1 MYNSPTLNRFK
12 VSPLMLAMA
21 AATVF
26 LPTLVSAASTVGN
39 ESTQL
44 ETITVQAEEE
54 NPAVTGGAKSYTAKS
69 ASTSTKLNLSLRE
82 TPQSVK
88 VLTREYLDDANINSF
103 QDMLNS
109 VTGVTT
115 NRWDERQYPTARGFD
130 VDYYLFDSVPSTVGM
145 DASDPDLTMYD
156 RVELVKGANGLMT
169 GAGNPA
175 IAINMIRKHADSK
188 ELTGRLSTSFG
199 SWDNYSS
206 TVDIS
211 APLTRDGDV
220 RGRLVVKHET
230 KDSFMDGYEKENNVL
245 YGVIDA
251 DLTDSTYVSVGASYQ
266 NLERD
271 GVRWGGLPAF
281 YSDGTRTNFDRS
293 KIISS
298 DWTYWDTDTI
308 SAFATMKQ
316 KLFKDVNLNIN
327 YSYRELKQETALLYF
342 GPSYANGGTVPN
354 TGTVDKATNQGVG
367 SLSTWSDRTKTTEN
381 NIDTF
386 ISAPFTLGGL
396 QQEVV
401 AGFMYNQSKNDT
413 WYSGSPTLSGAT
425 IDFDDINMPLA
436 GDISNTNL
444 YQVPNKT
451 TQTGAYLAGKFIL
464 LEPLKLIT
472 GVRVSNWKYESED
485 GVNNRKF
492 NNEVTPYAGLVFD
505 FLDDYSWYASY
516 TEIFKP
522 EDKRNVN
529 GEYLDP
535 RNGNSLETGLKGEF
549 LDGQLNASLAV
560 FKTQQD
566 NVAEAID
573 NVFIP
578 DANGDPTKEQA
589 YRSVDGV
596 ESKGIEFELDG
607 KITNNWDMSFGV
619 AHFNV
624 EDANGKKVQTT
635 AARTSANLFTKYTLD
650 KWSLGGGLNYKS
662 EAYKD
667 EAARRITQDAYVL
680 ANLMAAYQVDQN
692 IKLQLNVNNLFDE
705 KYYEGLG
712 KNSMVY
718 GAPRNAT
725 LTFRYQF

>member
-26 LPTLVSAASTVGN
+26 LPTLVSAAAIDN

-54 NPAVTGGAKSYTAKS
+54 NPAVTEGTKSYTAKS

-130 VDYYLFDSVPSTVGM
+130 VDYYLFDGVPSSSEL
-145 DASDPDLTMYD
+145 DIASDPDLSMYD

-175 IAINMIRKHADSK
+175 IAINMIRKHANAK
-188 ELTGRLSTSFG
+188 ELTGTLSSSYG
-199 SWDNYSS
+199 SWNAWNSMA
-206 TVDIS
+206 DIS
-211 APLTRDGDV
+211 APLNADGTV
-220 RGRLVVKHET
+220 RGRVVVKHEST
-230 KDSFMDGYEKENNVL
+230 DSFADLYEKENNL
-245 YGVIDA
+245 FYGVLDA
-251 DLTDSTYVSVGASYQ
+251 DLTDSTYLSVGASYQ
-266 NLERD
+266 ELDRS
-271 GVRWGGLPAF
+271 GIKWGGLPAF
-281 YSDGTRTNFDRS
+281 YNDGSLTDFDRDLTVT
-293 KIISS
+293 S
-298 DWTYWDTDTI
+298 DWTYWNTNTTT
-308 SAFATMKQ
+308 AFAQFKQ
-316 KLFKDVNLNIN
+316 KLFNDITLNVN
-327 YSYRELKQETALLYF
+327 YDYREIDAETALLYLW
-342 GPSYANGGTVPN
+342 SES
-354 TGTVDKATNQGVG
+354 VDKTTNSSGG
-367 SLSTWSDRTKTTEN
+367 LYPYTDTSKTTQN
-381 NIDTF
+381 NADVY

-401 AGFMYNQSKNDT
+401 AGFMYNQSELTDR
-413 WYSGSPTLSGAT
+413 YYGSPTLDNGT
-425 IDFDDINMPLA
+425 IDFNNFTPSKIIGSINNNVANP
-436 GDISNTNL
+436 S
-444 YQVPNKT
+444 NKT
-451 TQTGAYLAGKFIL
+451 TQTGVYLAGKFTL
-464 LEPLKLIT
+464 LEPLKLVT
-472 GVRVSNWKYESED
+472 GVRVSNWEYESED
-485 GVNNRKF
+485 GNGNRKY
-492 NNEVTPYAGLVFD
+492 NNKVTPYAGLIYD
-505 FLDDYSWYASY
+505 FLEDYSWYASY

-522 EDKRNVN
+522 ENKQDANQQ
-529 GEYLDP
+529 YLDP
-535 RNGNSLETGLKGEF
+535 REGKSYETGLKGEF
-549 LDGQLNASLAV
+549 FDKQLNASMSV
-560 FKTQQD
+560 FLTQQD
-566 NVAEAID
+566 NVAEKIGS
-573 NVFIP
+573 IKI
-578 DANGDPTKEQA
+578 GDEFKDVYSSTD
-589 YRSVDGV
+589 SV
-596 ESKGIEFELDG
+596 ESKGFEIELDG

>member
-26 LPTLVSAASTVGN
+26 LPTFVSAASTVGN

-44 ETITVQAEEE
+44 ETITVQAEKE
-54 NPAVTGGAKSYTAKS
+54 NPAVTEGTKSYTAKS

-130 VDYYLFDSVPSTVGM
+130 VDYYLFDGVPSSSEL
-145 DASDPDLTMYD
+145 DIASDPDLSMYD

-175 IAINMIRKHADSK
+175 IAINMIRKHANAK
-188 ELTGRLSTSFG
+188 ELTGTLSSSYG
-199 SWDNYSS
+199 SWNAWNSMA
-206 TVDIS
+206 DIS
-211 APLTRDGDV
+211 APLNADGTV
-220 RGRLVVKHET
+220 RGRVVVKHEST
-230 KDSFMDGYEKENNVL
+230 DSFADLYEKENNL
-245 YGVIDA
+245 FYGVLDA
-251 DLTDSTYVSVGASYQ
+251 DLTDSTYLSVGASYQ
-266 NLERD
+266 ELDRS
-271 GVRWGGLPAF
+271 GIKWGGLPAF
-281 YSDGTRTNFDRS
+281 YNDGSLTDFDRDLTVT
-293 KIISS
+293 S
-298 DWTYWDTDTI
+298 DWTYWNTNTTT
-308 SAFATMKQ
+308 AFAQFKQ
-316 KLFKDVNLNIN
+316 KLFNDITLNVN
-327 YSYRELKQETALLYF
+327 YDYREIDAETALLYLW
-342 GPSYANGGTVPN
+342 SES
-354 TGTVDKATNQGVG
+354 VDKTTNSSGG
-367 SLSTWSDRTKTTEN
+367 LYPYTDTSKTMQN
-381 NIDTF
+381 NADVY

-401 AGFMYNQSKNDT
+401 AGFMYNQSELTDR
-413 WYSGSPTLSGAT
+413 YYGSPTLDNGT
-425 IDFDDINMPLA
+425 IDFNNFTPSKIIGSINNNVENP
-436 GDISNTNL
+436 S
-444 YQVPNKT
+444 NKT
-451 TQTGAYLAGKFIL
+451 TQTGAYLAGKFTL
-464 LEPLKLIT
+464 VEPLKLVT
-472 GVRVSNWKYESED
+472 GVRVSNWEYESED
-485 GVNNRKF
+485 GNGNRKY
-492 NNEVTPYAGLVFD
+492 NNKVTPYAGLIYD
-505 FLDDYSWYASY
+505 FLEDYSWYASY

-522 EDKRNVN
+522 ENKQDANQQ
-529 GEYLDP
+529 YLDP
-535 RNGNSLETGLKGEF
+535 REGKSYETGLKGEF
-549 LDGQLNASLAV
+549 FDKQLNASMSV
-560 FKTQQD
+560 FLTQQD
-566 NVAEAID
+566 NVAEKIGS
-573 NVFIP
+573 IKI
-578 DANGDPTKEQA
+578 GDEFKDVYSSTD
-589 YRSVDGV
+589 SV
-596 ESKGIEFELDG
+596 ESKGFEIELDG

-667 EAARRITQDAYVL
+667 ETAGRITQDAYVL

>member
-54 NPAVTGGAKSYTAKS
+54 NPAVTEGTKSYTAKS

-130 VDYYLFDSVPSTVGM
+130 VDYYLFDGVPSSSEL
-145 DASDPDLTMYD
+145 DIASDPDLSMYD

-175 IAINMIRKHADSK
+175 IAINMIRKHANAK
-188 ELTGRLSTSFG
+188 ELTGTLSSSYG
-199 SWDNYSS
+199 SWNAWNSMA
-206 TVDIS
+206 DIS
-211 APLTRDGDV
+211 APLNADGTV
-220 RGRLVVKHET
+220 RGRVVVKHEST
-230 KDSFMDGYEKENNVL
+230 DSFADLYEKENNL
-245 YGVIDA
+245 FYGVLDA
-251 DLTDSTYVSVGASYQ
+251 DLTDSTYLSVGASYQ
-266 NLERD
+266 ELDRS
-271 GVRWGGLPAF
+271 GIKWGGLPAF
-281 YSDGTRTNFDRS
+281 YNDGSLTDFDRDLTVT
-293 KIISS
+293 S
-298 DWTYWDTDTI
+298 DWTYWNTNTTT
-308 SAFATMKQ
+308 AFAQFKQ
-316 KLFKDVNLNIN
+316 KLFNDITLNVN
-327 YSYRELKQETALLYF
+327 YDYREIDAETALLYLW
-342 GPSYANGGTVPN
+342 SES
-354 TGTVDKATNQGVG
+354 VDKTTNSSGG
-367 SLSTWSDRTKTTEN
+367 LYPYTDTSKTTQN
-381 NIDTF
+381 NADVY

-401 AGFMYNQSKNDT
+401 AGFMYNQSELTDR
-413 WYSGSPTLSGAT
+413 YYGSPTLDNGT
-425 IDFDDINMPLA
+425 IDFNNFTPSKIIGSINNNVANP
-436 GDISNTNL
+436 S
-444 YQVPNKT
+444 NKT
-451 TQTGAYLAGKFIL
+451 TQTGAYLAGKFTL
-464 LEPLKLIT
+464 LEPLKLVT
-472 GVRVSNWKYESED
+472 GVRVSNWEYESED
-485 GVNNRKF
+485 GNGNRKY
-492 NNEVTPYAGLVFD
+492 NNKVTPYAGLIYD
-505 FLDDYSWYASY
+505 FLEDYSWYASY

-522 EDKRNVN
+522 ENKQDANQQ
-529 GEYLDP
+529 YLDP
-535 RNGNSLETGLKGEF
+535 REGKSYETGLKGEF
-549 LDGQLNASLAV
+549 FDKQLNASMSV
-560 FKTQQD
+560 FLTQQD
-566 NVAEAID
+566 NVAEKIGS
-573 NVFIP
+573 IKI
-578 DANGDPTKEQA
+578 GDEFKDVYSSTD
-589 YRSVDGV
+589 SV
-596 ESKGIEFELDG
+596 ESKGFEIELDG

-619 AHFNV
+619 AHFNA

-667 EAARRITQDAYVL
+667 EAAGRITQDAYVL

>member
-21 AATVF
+21 AVTVF
-26 LPTLVSAASTVGN
+26 LPTLASAAAIDN

-130 VDYYLFDSVPSTVGM
+130 VDYYLFDGVPSSSEL
-145 DASDPDLTMYD
+145 DIASDPDLSMYD

-175 IAINMIRKHADSK
+175 IAINMIRKHANAK
-188 ELTGRLSTSFG
+188 ELTGTLSSSYG
-199 SWDNYSS
+199 SWNAWNSMA
-206 TVDIS
+206 DIS
-211 APLTRDGDV
+211 APLNADGTV
-220 RGRLVVKHET
+220 RGRVVVKHEST
-230 KDSFMDGYEKENNVL
+230 DSFADLYEKENNL
-245 YGVIDA
+245 FYGVLDA
-251 DLTDSTYVSVGASYQ
+251 DLTDSTYLSVGASYQ
-266 NLERD
+266 ELDRS
-271 GVRWGGLPAF
+271 GIKWGGLPAF
-281 YSDGTRTNFDRS
+281 YNDGSLTDFDRDLTVT
-293 KIISS
+293 S
-298 DWTYWDTDTI
+298 DWTYWNTNTTTV
-308 SAFATMKQ
+308 FAQFKQ
-316 KLFKDVNLNIN
+316 KLFNDITLNVN
-327 YSYRELKQETALLYF
+327 YDYREIDAETALLYLW
-342 GPSYANGGTVPN
+342 SES
-354 TGTVDKATNQGVG
+354 VDKTTNSSGG
-367 SLSTWSDRTKTTEN
+367 LYPYTDTSKTTQN
-381 NIDTF
+381 NADVY

-401 AGFMYNQSKNDT
+401 AGFMYNQSELTDR
-413 WYSGSPTLSGAT
+413 YYGSPTLDNGT
-425 IDFDDINMPLA
+425 IDFNNFTPSKIIGSINNNVANP
-436 GDISNTNL
+436 S
-444 YQVPNKT
+444 NKT
-451 TQTGAYLAGKFIL
+451 TQTGVYLAGKFTL
-464 LEPLKLIT
+464 LEPLKLVT
-472 GVRVSNWKYESED
+472 GVRVSNWEYESED
-485 GVNNRKF
+485 GNGNRKY
-492 NNEVTPYAGLVFD
+492 NNKVTPYAGLIYD
-505 FLDDYSWYASY
+505 FLEDYSWYASY

-522 EDKRNVN
+522 ENKQDANQQ
-529 GEYLDP
+529 YLDP
-535 RNGNSLETGLKGEF
+535 REGKSYETGLKGEF
-549 LDGQLNASLAV
+549 FDKQLNASMSV
-560 FKTQQD
+560 FLTQQD
-566 NVAEAID
+566 NVAEKIGS
-573 NVFIP
+573 IKI
-578 DANGDPTKEQA
+578 GDEFKDVYSSTD
-589 YRSVDGV
+589 SV
-596 ESKGIEFELDG
+596 ESKGFEIELDG

>member
-26 LPTLVSAASTVGN
+26 LPTLVSAAAIDN

-54 NPAVTGGAKSYTAKS
+54 NPAVTEGTKSYTAKS

-130 VDYYLFDSVPSTVGM
+130 VDYYLFDGVPSSSEL
-145 DASDPDLTMYD
+145 DIASDPDLSMYD

-169 GAGNPA
+169 GAGNPS
-175 IAINMIRKHADSK
+175 IAINMVRKHANSK
-188 ELTGRLSTSFG
+188 ELTGTLSSSYG
-199 SWDNYSS
+199 SWNAWNSMA
-206 TVDIS
+206 DIS
-211 APLTRDGDV
+211 APLNADGTV
-220 RGRLVVKHET
+220 RGRVVVKHEST
-230 KDSFMDGYEKENNVL
+230 DSFADLYEKENNL
-245 YGVIDA
+245 FYGVLDA
-251 DLTDSTYVSVGASYQ
+251 DLTDSTYLSVGASYQ
-266 NLERD
+266 ELDRS
-271 GVRWGGLPAF
+271 GIKWGGLPAF
-281 YSDGTRTNFDRS
+281 YNDGSLTDFDRDLTVT
-293 KIISS
+293 S
-298 DWTYWDTDTI
+298 DWTYWNTNTTT
-308 SAFATMKQ
+308 AFAQFKQ
-316 KLFKDVNLNIN
+316 KLFNDITLNVN
-327 YSYRELKQETALLYF
+327 YDYREIDAETALLYLW
-342 GPSYANGGTVPN
+342 SES
-354 TGTVDKATNQGVG
+354 VDKATNSSAGLYPYTDT
-367 SLSTWSDRTKTTEN
+367 SKTTQN
-381 NIDTF
+381 NADVYF
-386 ISAPFTLGGL
+386 SAPFTLGGL

-401 AGFMYNQSKNDT
+401 AGFMYNQSELTDR
-413 WYSGSPTLSGAT
+413 YYGSPTLDNET
-425 IDFDDINMPLA
+425 IDFNNFTPSKIIGSINNNVANP
-436 GDISNTNL
+436 S
-444 YQVPNKT
+444 NKT
-451 TQTGAYLAGKFIL
+451 TQTGAYLAGKFTL
-464 LEPLKLIT
+464 LEPLKLVT
-472 GVRVSNWKYESED
+472 GVRVSNWEYESED
-485 GVNNRKF
+485 GNGNRKY
-492 NNEVTPYAGLVFD
+492 NNKVTPYAGLIYD
-505 FLDDYSWYASY
+505 FLEDYSWYASY

-522 EDKRNVN
+522 ENKQDANQQ
-529 GEYLDP
+529 YLDP
-535 RNGNSLETGLKGEF
+535 REGKSYEMGLKGEF
-549 LDGQLNASLAV
+549 FDKQLNASMSV
-560 FKTQQD
+560 FLTQQD
-566 NVAEAID
+566 NVAEKIGS
-573 NVFIP
+573 IKI
-578 DANGDPTKEQA
+578 GDEFKDVYSSTD
-589 YRSVDGV
+589 SV
-596 ESKGIEFELDG
+596 ESKGFEIELDG

-619 AHFNV
+619 AHFNA

-635 AARTSANLFTKYTLD
+635 AARTSANLFTKYTLE

-667 EAARRITQDAYVL
+667 EAAGRITQDAYVL

>member
-26 LPTLVSAASTVGN
+26 LPTLVSAAAIDN

-44 ETITVQAEEE
+44 ETITVQAEDE
-54 NPAVTGGAKSYTAKS
+54 NPAVTEGTKSYTAKS

-130 VDYYLFDSVPSTVGM
+130 VDYYLFDGVPSSSEL
-145 DASDPDLTMYD
+145 DIASDPDLSMYD

-175 IAINMIRKHADSK
+175 IAINMIRKHANAK
-188 ELTGRLSTSFG
+188 ELTGTLSSSYG
-199 SWDNYSS
+199 SWNAWNSMA
-206 TVDIS
+206 DIS
-211 APLTRDGDV
+211 APLNADGTV
-220 RGRLVVKHET
+220 RGRVVVKHEST
-230 KDSFMDGYEKENNVL
+230 DSFADLYEKENNL
-245 YGVIDA
+245 FYGVLDA
-251 DLTDSTYVSVGASYQ
+251 DLTDSTYLSVGASFQ
-266 NLERD
+266 ELDRS
-271 GVRWGGLPAF
+271 GIKWGGLPAF
-281 YSDGTRTNFDRS
+281 YNDGSLTDFDRDLTVT
-293 KIISS
+293 S
-298 DWTYWDTDTI
+298 DWTYWNTNTTT
-308 SAFATMKQ
+308 AFAQFKQ
-316 KLFKDVNLNIN
+316 KLFNDITLNVN
-327 YSYRELKQETALLYF
+327 YDYREIDAETALLYLW
-342 GPSYANGGTVPN
+342 SES
-354 TGTVDKATNQGVG
+354 VDKTTNSSGG
-367 SLSTWSDRTKTTEN
+367 LYPYTDTSKTTQN
-381 NIDTF
+381 NADVYF
-386 ISAPFTLGGL
+386 SAPFTLGGL

-401 AGFMYNQSKNDT
+401 AGFMYNQSELTDR
-413 WYSGSPTLSGAT
+413 YYGSPTLDNGT
-425 IDFDDINMPLA
+425 IDFNNFTPSKIIGSINNNVANP
-436 GDISNTNL
+436 S
-444 YQVPNKT
+444 NKT
-451 TQTGAYLAGKFIL
+451 TQTGAYLAGKFTL
-464 LEPLKLIT
+464 LEPLKLVT
-472 GVRVSNWKYESED
+472 GVRVSNWEYESED
-485 GVNNRKF
+485 GNGNRKY
-492 NNEVTPYAGLVFD
+492 NNKVTPYAGLIYD
-505 FLDDYSWYASY
+505 FLEDYSWYASY

-522 EDKRNVN
+522 ENKQDANQQ
-529 GEYLDP
+529 YLDP
-535 RNGNSLETGLKGEF
+535 REGKSYETGLKGEF
-549 LDGQLNASLAV
+549 FDKQLNASMSV
-560 FKTQQD
+560 FLTQQD
-566 NVAEAID
+566 NVAEKIGS
-573 NVFIP
+573 IKI
-578 DANGDPTKEQA
+578 GDEFKDVYSSTD
-589 YRSVDGV
+589 SV
-596 ESKGIEFELDG
+596 ESKGFEIELDG

-619 AHFNV
+619 AHFNA

-635 AARTSANLFTKYTLD
+635 AARTSANLFTKYTLY

-667 EAARRITQDAYVL
+667 EAAGRITQDAYVL

>member
-54 NPAVTGGAKSYTAKS
+54 NPAVTEGTKSYTAKS

-130 VDYYLFDSVPSTVGM
+130 VDYYLFDGVPSSSEL
-145 DASDPDLTMYD
+145 DIASDPDLSMYD

-175 IAINMIRKHADSK
+175 IAINMIRKHANAK
-188 ELTGRLSTSFG
+188 ELTGTLSSSYG
-199 SWDNYSS
+199 SWNAWNSMA
-206 TVDIS
+206 DIS
-211 APLTRDGDV
+211 APLNADGTV
-220 RGRLVVKHET
+220 RGRVVVKHEST
-230 KDSFMDGYEKENNVL
+230 DSFADLYEKENNL
-245 YGVIDA
+245 FYGVLDA
-251 DLTDSTYVSVGASYQ
+251 DLTDSTYLSVGASYQ
-266 NLERD
+266 ELDRS
-271 GVRWGGLPAF
+271 GIKWGGLPAF
-281 YSDGTRTNFDRS
+281 YNDGSLTDFDRDLTVT
-293 KIISS
+293 S
-298 DWTYWDTDTI
+298 DWTYWNTNTTT
-308 SAFATMKQ
+308 AFAQFKQ
-316 KLFKDVNLNIN
+316 KLFNDITLNVN
-327 YSYRELKQETALLYF
+327 YDYREIDAETALLYLW
-342 GPSYANGGTVPN
+342 SES
-354 TGTVDKATNQGVG
+354 VDKTTNSSGG
-367 SLSTWSDRTKTTEN
+367 LYPYTDTSKTTQN
-381 NIDTF
+381 NADVY

-401 AGFMYNQSKNDT
+401 AGFMYNQSELTDR
-413 WYSGSPTLSGAT
+413 YYGSPTLDNGT
-425 IDFDDINMPLA
+425 IDFNNFTPSKIIGSINNNVANP
-436 GDISNTNL
+436 S
-444 YQVPNKT
+444 NKT
-451 TQTGAYLAGKFIL
+451 TQTGVYLAGKFTL
-464 LEPLKLIT
+464 LEPLKLVT
-472 GVRVSNWKYESED
+472 GVRVSNWEYESED
-485 GVNNRKF
+485 GNGNRKY
-492 NNEVTPYAGLVFD
+492 NNKVTPYAGLIYD
-505 FLDDYSWYASY
+505 FLEDYSWYASY

-522 EDKRNVN
+522 ENKQDANQQ
-529 GEYLDP
+529 YLDP
-535 RNGNSLETGLKGEF
+535 REGKSYETGLKGEF
-549 LDGQLNASLAV
+549 FDKQLNASMSV
-560 FKTQQD
+560 FLTQQD
-566 NVAEAID
+566 NVAEKIGS
-573 NVFIP
+573 IKI
-578 DANGDPTKEQA
+578 GDEFKDVYSSTD
-589 YRSVDGV
+589 SV
-596 ESKGIEFELDG
+596 ESKGFEIELDG

>member
-44 ETITVQAEEE
+44 ETITVQAEKE
-54 NPAVTGGAKSYTAKS
+54 NPAVTEGTKSYTAKS

-175 IAINMIRKHADSK
+175 IAINMIRKHANAK
-188 ELTGRLSTSFG
+188 ELTGTLSSSYG
-199 SWDNYSS
+199 SWNAWNSMA
-206 TVDIS
+206 DIS
-211 APLTRDGDV
+211 APLNADGTV
-220 RGRLVVKHET
+220 RGRVVVKHEST
-230 KDSFMDGYEKENNVL
+230 DSFADLYEKENNL
-245 YGVIDA
+245 FYGVLDA
-251 DLTDSTYVSVGASYQ
+251 DLTDSTYLSVGASYQ
-266 NLERD
+266 ELDRS
-271 GVRWGGLPAF
+271 GIKWGGLPAF
-281 YSDGTRTNFDRS
+281 YNDGSLTDFDRDLTVT
-293 KIISS
+293 S
-298 DWTYWDTDTI
+298 DWTYWNTNTTT
-308 SAFATMKQ
+308 AFAQFKQ
-316 KLFKDVNLNIN
+316 KLFNDITLNVN
-327 YSYRELKQETALLYF
+327 YDYREIDAETALLYLW
-342 GPSYANGGTVPN
+342 SES
-354 TGTVDKATNQGVG
+354 VDKTTNSSGG
-367 SLSTWSDRTKTTEN
+367 LYPYTDTSKTTQN
-381 NIDTF
+381 NADVY

-396 QQEVV
+396 QQEVI
-401 AGFMYNQSKNDT
+401 AGFMYNQSELTDR
-413 WYSGSPTLSGAT
+413 YYGSPTLDNGT
-425 IDFDDINMPLA
+425 IDFNNFTPSKIIGSINNNVANP
-436 GDISNTNL
+436 S
-444 YQVPNKT
+444 NKT
-451 TQTGAYLAGKFIL
+451 TQTGVYLAGKFTL
-464 LEPLKLIT
+464 LEPLKLVT
-472 GVRVSNWKYESED
+472 GVRVSNWEYESED
-485 GVNNRKF
+485 GNGNRKY
-492 NNEVTPYAGLVFD
+492 NNKVTPYAGLIYD
-505 FLDDYSWYASY
+505 FLEDYSWYASY

-522 EDKRNVN
+522 ENKQDANQQ
-529 GEYLDP
+529 YLDP
-535 RNGNSLETGLKGEF
+535 REGKSYETGLKGEF
-549 LDGQLNASLAV
+549 FDKQLNASMSV
-560 FKTQQD
+560 FLTQQD
-566 NVAEAID
+566 NVAEKIGS
-573 NVFIP
+573 IKI
-578 DANGDPTKEQA
+578 GDEFKDVYSSTD
-589 YRSVDGV
+589 SV
-596 ESKGIEFELDG
+596 ESKGFEIELDG

>member
-21 AATVF
+21 AVTVF
-26 LPTLVSAASTVGN
+26 LPTLASAAAIDN

-130 VDYYLFDSVPSTVGM
+130 VDYYLFDGVPSSSEL
-145 DASDPDLTMYD
+145 DIASDPDLSMYD

-175 IAINMIRKHADSK
+175 IAINMIRKHANAK
-188 ELTGRLSTSFG
+188 ELTGTLSSSYG
-199 SWDNYSS
+199 SWNAWNSMA
-206 TVDIS
+206 DIS
-211 APLTRDGDV
+211 APLNADGTV
-220 RGRLVVKHET
+220 RGRVVVKHEST
-230 KDSFMDGYEKENNVL
+230 DSFADLYEKENNL
-245 YGVIDA
+245 FYGVLDA
-251 DLTDSTYVSVGASYQ
+251 DLTDSTYLSVGASYQ
-266 NLERD
+266 ELDRS
-271 GVRWGGLPAF
+271 GIKWGGLPAF
-281 YSDGTRTNFDRS
+281 YNDGSLTDFDRDLTVT
-293 KIISS
+293 S
-298 DWTYWDTDTI
+298 DWTYWNTNTTT
-308 SAFATMKQ
+308 AFAQFKQ
-316 KLFKDVNLNIN
+316 KLFNDITLNVN
-327 YSYRELKQETALLYF
+327 YDYREIDAETALLYLW
-342 GPSYANGGTVPN
+342 SES
-354 TGTVDKATNQGVG
+354 VDKTTNSSGG
-367 SLSTWSDRTKTTEN
+367 LYPYTDTSKTTQN
-381 NIDTF
+381 NADVY

-396 QQEVV
+396 QQEVI
-401 AGFMYNQSKNDT
+401 AGFMYNQSELTDR
-413 WYSGSPTLSGAT
+413 YYGSPTLDNGT
-425 IDFDDINMPLA
+425 IDFNNFTPSKIIGSINNNVANP
-436 GDISNTNL
+436 S
-444 YQVPNKT
+444 NKT
-451 TQTGAYLAGKFIL
+451 TQTGVYLAGKFTL
-464 LEPLKLIT
+464 LEPLKLVT
-472 GVRVSNWKYESED
+472 GVRVSNWEYESED
-485 GVNNRKF
+485 GNGNRKY
-492 NNEVTPYAGLVFD
+492 NNKVTPYAGLIYD
-505 FLDDYSWYASY
+505 FLEDYSWYASY

-522 EDKRNVN
+522 ENKQDANQQ
-529 GEYLDP
+529 YLDP
-535 RNGNSLETGLKGEF
+535 REGKSYETGLKGEF
-549 LDGQLNASLAV
+549 FDKQLNASMSV
-560 FKTQQD
+560 FLTQQD
-566 NVAEAID
+566 NVAEKIGS
-573 NVFIP
+573 IKI
-578 DANGDPTKEQA
+578 GDEFKDVYSSTD
-589 YRSVDGV
+589 SV
-596 ESKGIEFELDG
+596 ESKGFEIELDG

-667 EAARRITQDAYVL
+667 EAAGRITQDAYVL

>member
-26 LPTLVSAASTVGN
+26 LPTLASAAAIDN
-39 ESTQL
+39 ESTRL
-44 ETITVQAEEE
+44 ETITVQAEKE
-54 NPAVTGGAKSYTAKS
+54 NPAVTEGTKSYTAKS

-130 VDYYLFDSVPSTVGM
+130 VDYYLFDGVPSSSEL
-145 DASDPDLTMYD
+145 DIASDPDLSMYD

-175 IAINMIRKHADSK
+175 IAINMIRKHANAK
-188 ELTGRLSTSFG
+188 ELTGTLSSSYG
-199 SWDNYSS
+199 SWNAWNSMA
-206 TVDIS
+206 DIS
-211 APLTRDGDV
+211 APLNADGTV
-220 RGRLVVKHET
+220 RGRVVVKHEST
-230 KDSFMDGYEKENNVL
+230 DSFADLYEKENNL
-245 YGVIDA
+245 FYGVLDA
-251 DLTDSTYVSVGASYQ
+251 DLTDSTYLSVGASYQ
-266 NLERD
+266 ELDRS
-271 GVRWGGLPAF
+271 GIKWGGLPAF
-281 YSDGTRTNFDRS
+281 YNDGSLTDFDRDLTVT
-293 KIISS
+293 S
-298 DWTYWDTDTI
+298 DWTYWNTNTTT
-308 SAFATMKQ
+308 AFAQFKQ
-316 KLFKDVNLNIN
+316 KLFNDITLNVN
-327 YSYRELKQETALLYF
+327 YDYREIDAETALLYLW
-342 GPSYANGGTVPN
+342 SES
-354 TGTVDKATNQGVG
+354 VDKTTNSSGG
-367 SLSTWSDRTKTTEN
+367 LYPYTDTSKTTQN
-381 NIDTF
+381 NADVY

-401 AGFMYNQSKNDT
+401 AGFMYNQSELTDR
-413 WYSGSPTLSGAT
+413 YYGSPTLDNGT
-425 IDFDDINMPLA
+425 IDFNNFTPSKIIGSINNNVENP
-436 GDISNTNL
+436 S
-444 YQVPNKT
+444 NKT
-451 TQTGAYLAGKFIL
+451 TQTGAYLAGKFTL
-464 LEPLKLIT
+464 VEPLKLVT
-472 GVRVSNWKYESED
+472 GVRVSNWEYESED
-485 GVNNRKF
+485 GNGNRKY
-492 NNEVTPYAGLVFD
+492 NNKVTPYAGLIYD
-505 FLDDYSWYASY
+505 FLEDYSWYASY

-522 EDKRNVN
+522 ENKQDANQQ
-529 GEYLDP
+529 YLDP
-535 RNGNSLETGLKGEF
+535 REGKSYETGLKGEF
-549 LDGQLNASLAV
+549 FDKQLNASMSV
-560 FKTQQD
+560 FLTQQD
-566 NVAEAID
+566 NVAEKIGS
-573 NVFIP
+573 IKI
-578 DANGDPTKEQA
+578 GDEFKDVYSSTD
-589 YRSVDGV
+589 SV
-596 ESKGIEFELDG
+596 ESKGFEIELDG

-650 KWSLGGGLNYKS
+650 QWSLGGGLNYKS

-667 EAARRITQDAYVL
+667 ETAGRITQDAYVL

>member
-44 ETITVQAEEE
+44 ETITVQAEKE
-54 NPAVTGGAKSYTAKS
+54 NPAVTEGTKSYTAKS

-130 VDYYLFDSVPSTVGM
+130 VDYYLFDGVPSSSEL
-145 DASDPDLTMYD
+145 DIASDPDLSMYD

-175 IAINMIRKHADSK
+175 IAINMIRKHANAK
-188 ELTGRLSTSFG
+188 ELTGTLSSSYG
-199 SWDNYSS
+199 SWNAWNSMA
-206 TVDIS
+206 DIS
-211 APLTRDGDV
+211 APLNADGTV
-220 RGRLVVKHET
+220 RGRVVVKHEST
-230 KDSFMDGYEKENNVL
+230 DSFADLYEKENNL
-245 YGVIDA
+245 FYGVLDA
-251 DLTDSTYVSVGASYQ
+251 DLTDSTYLSVGASYQ
-266 NLERD
+266 ELDRS
-271 GVRWGGLPAF
+271 GIKWGGLPAF
-281 YSDGTRTNFDRS
+281 YNDGSLTDFDRDLTVT
-293 KIISS
+293 S
-298 DWTYWDTDTI
+298 DWTYWNTNTTTV
-308 SAFATMKQ
+308 FAQFKQ
-316 KLFKDVNLNIN
+316 KLFNDITLNVN
-327 YSYRELKQETALLYF
+327 YDYREIDAETALLYLW
-342 GPSYANGGTVPN
+342 SES
-354 TGTVDKATNQGVG
+354 VDKTTNSSGG
-367 SLSTWSDRTKTTEN
+367 LYPYTDTSKTTQN
-381 NIDTF
+381 NADVY

-401 AGFMYNQSKNDT
+401 AGFMYNQSELTDR
-413 WYSGSPTLSGAT
+413 YYGSPTLDNGT
-425 IDFDDINMPLA
+425 IDFNNFTPSKIIGSINNNVANP
-436 GDISNTNL
+436 S
-444 YQVPNKT
+444 NKT
-451 TQTGAYLAGKFIL
+451 TQTGVYLAGKFTL
-464 LEPLKLIT
+464 LEPLKLVT
-472 GVRVSNWKYESED
+472 GVRVSNWEYESED
-485 GVNNRKF
+485 GNGNRKY
-492 NNEVTPYAGLVFD
+492 NNKVTPYAGLIYD
-505 FLDDYSWYASY
+505 FLEDYSWYASY

-522 EDKRNVN
+522 ENKQDANQQ
-529 GEYLDP
+529 YLDP
-535 RNGNSLETGLKGEF
+535 REGKSYETGLKGEF
-549 LDGQLNASLAV
+549 FDKQLNASMSV
-560 FKTQQD
+560 FLTQQD
-566 NVAEAID
+566 NVAEKIGS
-573 NVFIP
+573 IKI
-578 DANGDPTKEQA
+578 GDEFKDVYSSTD
-589 YRSVDGV
+589 SV
-596 ESKGIEFELDG
+596 ESKGFEIELDG

-667 EAARRITQDAYVL
+667 EAAGRITQDAYVL

>member
-44 ETITVQAEEE
+44 ETITVQAEKE
-54 NPAVTGGAKSYTAKS
+54 NPAVTEGTKSYTAKS

-130 VDYYLFDSVPSTVGM
+130 VDYYLFDGVPSSSEL
-145 DASDPDLTMYD
+145 DIASDPDLSMYD

-175 IAINMIRKHADSK
+175 IAINMIRKHANAK
-188 ELTGRLSTSFG
+188 ELTGTLSSSYG
-199 SWDNYSS
+199 SWNAWNSMA
-206 TVDIS
+206 DIS
-211 APLTRDGDV
+211 APLNADGTV
-220 RGRLVVKHET
+220 RGRVVVKHEST
-230 KDSFMDGYEKENNVL
+230 DSFADLYEKENNL
-245 YGVIDA
+245 FYGVLDA
-251 DLTDSTYVSVGASYQ
+251 DLTDSTYLSVGASYQ
-266 NLERD
+266 ELDRS
-271 GVRWGGLPAF
+271 GIKWGGLPAF
-281 YSDGTRTNFDRS
+281 YNDGSLTDFDRDLTVT
-293 KIISS
+293 S
-298 DWTYWDTDTI
+298 DWTYWNTNTTT
-308 SAFATMKQ
+308 AFAQFKQ
-316 KLFKDVNLNIN
+316 KLFNDITLNVN
-327 YSYRELKQETALLYF
+327 YDYREIDAETALLYLW
-342 GPSYANGGTVPN
+342 SES
-354 TGTVDKATNQGVG
+354 VDKTTNSSGG
-367 SLSTWSDRTKTTEN
+367 LYPYTDTSKTTQN
-381 NIDTF
+381 NADVY

-396 QQEVV
+396 QQEVI
-401 AGFMYNQSKNDT
+401 AGFMYNQSELTDR
-413 WYSGSPTLSGAT
+413 YYGSPTLDNGT
-425 IDFDDINMPLA
+425 IDFNNFTPSKIIGSINNNVANP
-436 GDISNTNL
+436 S
-444 YQVPNKT
+444 NKT
-451 TQTGAYLAGKFIL
+451 TQTGVYLAGKFTL
-464 LEPLKLIT
+464 LEPLKLVT
-472 GVRVSNWKYESED
+472 GVRVSNWEYESED
-485 GVNNRKF
+485 GNGNRKY
-492 NNEVTPYAGLVFD
+492 NNKVTPYAGLIYD
-505 FLDDYSWYASY
+505 FLEDYSWYASY

-522 EDKRNVN
+522 ENKQDANQQ
-529 GEYLDP
+529 YLDP
-535 RNGNSLETGLKGEF
+535 REGKSYETGLKGEF
-549 LDGQLNASLAV
+549 FDKQLNASMSV
-560 FKTQQD
+560 FLTQQD
-566 NVAEAID
+566 NVAEKIGS
-573 NVFIP
+573 IKI
-578 DANGDPTKEQA
+578 GDEFKDVYSSTD
-589 YRSVDGV
+589 SV
-596 ESKGIEFELDG
+596 ESKGFEIELDG

-667 EAARRITQDAYVL
+667 EAAGRITQDAYVL

>member
-44 ETITVQAEEE
+44 ETITVQAEKE
-54 NPAVTGGAKSYTAKS
+54 NPAVTEGTKSYTAKS

-130 VDYYLFDSVPSTVGM
+130 VDYYLFDGVPSSSEL
-145 DASDPDLTMYD
+145 DIASDPDLSMYD

-175 IAINMIRKHADSK
+175 IAINMIRKHANAK
-188 ELTGRLSTSFG
+188 ELTGTLSSSYG
-199 SWDNYSS
+199 SWNAWNSMA
-206 TVDIS
+206 DIS
-211 APLTRDGDV
+211 APLNADGTV
-220 RGRLVVKHET
+220 RGRVVVKHEST
-230 KDSFMDGYEKENNVL
+230 DSFADLYEKENNL
-245 YGVIDA
+245 FYGVLDA
-251 DLTDSTYVSVGASYQ
+251 DLTDSTYLSVGASYQ
-266 NLERD
+266 ELDRS
-271 GVRWGGLPAF
+271 GIKWGGLPAF
-281 YSDGTRTNFDRS
+281 YNDGSLTDFDRDLTVT
-293 KIISS
+293 S
-298 DWTYWDTDTI
+298 DWTYWNTNTTT
-308 SAFATMKQ
+308 AFAQFKQ
-316 KLFKDVNLNIN
+316 KLFNDITLNVN
-327 YSYRELKQETALLYF
+327 YDYREIDAETALLYLW
-342 GPSYANGGTVPN
+342 SES
-354 TGTVDKATNQGVG
+354 VDKTTNSSGG
-367 SLSTWSDRTKTTEN
+367 LYPYTDTSKTTQN
-381 NIDTF
+381 NADVY

-396 QQEVV
+396 QQEVI
-401 AGFMYNQSKNDT
+401 AGFMYNQSELTDR
-413 WYSGSPTLSGAT
+413 YYGSPTLDNGT
-425 IDFDDINMPLA
+425 IDFNNFTPSKIIGSINNNVANP
-436 GDISNTNL
+436 S
-444 YQVPNKT
+444 NKT
-451 TQTGAYLAGKFIL
+451 TQTGVYLAGKFTL
-464 LEPLKLIT
+464 LEPLKLVT
-472 GVRVSNWKYESED
+472 GVRVSNWEYESED
-485 GVNNRKF
+485 GNGNRKY
-492 NNEVTPYAGLVFD
+492 NNKVTPYAGLIYD
-505 FLDDYSWYASY
+505 FLEDYSWYASY

-522 EDKRNVN
+522 ENKQDANQQ
-529 GEYLDP
+529 YLDP
-535 RNGNSLETGLKGEF
+535 REGKSYETGLKGEF
-549 LDGQLNASLAV
+549 FDKQLNASMSV
-560 FKTQQD
+560 FLTQQD
-566 NVAEAID
+566 NVAEKIGS
-573 NVFIP
+573 IKI
-578 DANGDPTKEQA
+578 GDEFKDVYSSTD
-589 YRSVDGV
+589 SV
-596 ESKGIEFELDG
+596 ESKGFEIELDG

>member
-26 LPTLVSAASTVGN
+26 LPTLVSAAAIDN

-54 NPAVTGGAKSYTAKS
+54 NPAVTEGTKSYTAKS

-130 VDYYLFDSVPSTVGM
+130 VDYYLFDGVPSSSEL
-145 DASDPDLTMYD
+145 DIASDPDLSMYD

-169 GAGNPA
+169 GAGNPS
-175 IAINMIRKHADSK
+175 IAINMVRKHANSK
-188 ELTGRLSTSFG
+188 ELTGTLSSSYG
-199 SWDNYSS
+199 SWNAWNSMA
-206 TVDIS
+206 DIS
-211 APLTRDGDV
+211 APLNADGTV
-220 RGRLVVKHET
+220 RGRVVVKHEST
-230 KDSFMDGYEKENNVL
+230 DSFADLYEKENNL
-245 YGVIDA
+245 FYGVLDA

-266 NLERD
+266 ELDRS
-271 GVRWGGLPAF
+271 GIKWGGLPAF
-281 YSDGTRTNFDRS
+281 YNDGSLTDFDRDLTVT
-293 KIISS
+293 S
-298 DWTYWDTDTI
+298 DWTYWNTNTTT
-308 SAFATMKQ
+308 AFAQFKQ
-316 KLFKDVNLNIN
+316 KLFNDITLNVN
-327 YSYRELKQETALLYF
+327 YDYREIDAETALLYLW
-342 GPSYANGGTVPN
+342 SES
-354 TGTVDKATNQGVG
+354 VDKTTNSSGG
-367 SLSTWSDRTKTTEN
+367 LYPYTDTSKTTQN
-381 NIDTF
+381 NADVY

-401 AGFMYNQSKNDT
+401 AGFMYNQSELTDR
-413 WYSGSPTLSGAT
+413 YYGSPTLDNGT
-425 IDFDDINMPLA
+425 IDFNNFTPSKIIGSINNNVANP
-436 GDISNTNL
+436 S
-444 YQVPNKT
+444 NKT
-451 TQTGAYLAGKFIL
+451 TQTGAYLAGKFTL
-464 LEPLKLIT
+464 LEPLKLVT
-472 GVRVSNWKYESED
+472 GVRVSNWEYESED
-485 GVNNRKF
+485 GNGNRKY
-492 NNEVTPYAGLVFD
+492 NNKVTPYAGLIYD
-505 FLDDYSWYASY
+505 FLEDYSWYASY

-522 EDKRNVN
+522 ENKQDANQQ
-529 GEYLDP
+529 YLDP
-535 RNGNSLETGLKGEF
+535 REGKSYETGLKGEF
-549 LDGQLNASLAV
+549 FDKQLNASMSV
-560 FKTQQD
+560 FLTQQD
-566 NVAEAID
+566 NVAEKIGS
-573 NVFIP
+573 IKI
-578 DANGDPTKEQA
+578 GDEFKDVYSSTD
-589 YRSVDGV
+589 SV
-596 ESKGIEFELDG
+596 ESKGFEIELDG

-619 AHFNV
+619 AHFNA

-667 EAARRITQDAYVL
+667 EAAGRITQDAYVL

>member
-44 ETITVQAEEE
+44 ETITVQAEKE
-54 NPAVTGGAKSYTAKS
+54 NPAVTEGTKSYTAKS

-130 VDYYLFDSVPSTVGM
+130 VDYYLFDGVPSSSEL
-145 DASDPDLTMYD
+145 DIASDPDLSMYD

-175 IAINMIRKHADSK
+175 IAINMIRKHANAK
-188 ELTGRLSTSFG
+188 ELTGTLSSSYG
-199 SWDNYSS
+199 SWNAWNSMA
-206 TVDIS
+206 DIS
-211 APLTRDGDV
+211 APLNADGTV
-220 RGRLVVKHET
+220 RGRVVVKHEST
-230 KDSFMDGYEKENNVL
+230 DSFADLYEKENNL
-245 YGVIDA
+245 FYGVLDA
-251 DLTDSTYVSVGASYQ
+251 DLTDSTYLSVGASYQ
-266 NLERD
+266 ELDRS
-271 GVRWGGLPAF
+271 GIKWGGLPAF
-281 YSDGTRTNFDRS
+281 YNDGSLTDFDRDLTVT
-293 KIISS
+293 S
-298 DWTYWDTDTI
+298 DWTYWNTNTTT
-308 SAFATMKQ
+308 AFAQFKQ
-316 KLFKDVNLNIN
+316 KLFNDITLNVN
-327 YSYRELKQETALLYF
+327 YDYREIDAETALLYLW
-342 GPSYANGGTVPN
+342 SES
-354 TGTVDKATNQGVG
+354 VDKTTNSSGG
-367 SLSTWSDRTKTTEN
+367 LYPYTDTSKTTQN
-381 NIDTF
+381 NADVY

-401 AGFMYNQSKNDT
+401 AGFMYNQSELTDR
-413 WYSGSPTLSGAT
+413 YYGSPTLDNGT
-425 IDFDDINMPLA
+425 IDFNNFTPSKIIGSINNNVANP
-436 GDISNTNL
+436 S
-444 YQVPNKT
+444 NKT
-451 TQTGAYLAGKFIL
+451 TQTGVYLAGKFTL
-464 LEPLKLIT
+464 LEPLKLVT
-472 GVRVSNWKYESED
+472 GVRVSNWEYESED
-485 GVNNRKF
+485 GNGNRKY
-492 NNEVTPYAGLVFD
+492 NNKVTPYAGLIYD
-505 FLDDYSWYASY
+505 FLEDYSWYASY

-522 EDKRNVN
+522 ENKQDANQQ
-529 GEYLDP
+529 YLDP
-535 RNGNSLETGLKGEF
+535 REGKSYETGLKGEF
-549 LDGQLNASLAV
+549 FDKQLNASMSV
-560 FKTQQD
+560 FLTQQD
-566 NVAEAID
+566 NVAEKIGS
-573 NVFIP
+573 IKI
-578 DANGDPTKEQA
+578 GDEFKDVYSSTD
-589 YRSVDGV
+589 SV
-596 ESKGIEFELDG
+596 ESKGFEIELDG

>member
-26 LPTLVSAASTVGN
+26 LPTLGSAAAIDN

-54 NPAVTGGAKSYTAKS
+54 NPAVTEGTKSYTAKS

-130 VDYYLFDSVPSTVGM
+130 VDYYLFDGVPSSSEL
-145 DASDPDLTMYD
+145 DIASDPDLSMYD

-175 IAINMIRKHADSK
+175 IAINMIRKHANAK
-188 ELTGRLSTSFG
+188 ELTGTLSSSYG
-199 SWDNYSS
+199 SWNAWNSMA
-206 TVDIS
+206 DIS
-211 APLTRDGDV
+211 APLNADGTV
-220 RGRLVVKHET
+220 RGRVVVKHEST
-230 KDSFMDGYEKENNVL
+230 DSFADLYEKENNL
-245 YGVIDA
+245 FYGVLDA
-251 DLTDSTYVSVGASYQ
+251 DLTDSTYLSVGASYQ
-266 NLERD
+266 ELDRS
-271 GVRWGGLPAF
+271 GIKWGGLPAF
-281 YSDGTRTNFDRS
+281 YNDGSLTDFDRDLTVT
-293 KIISS
+293 S
-298 DWTYWDTDTI
+298 DWTYWNTNTTT
-308 SAFATMKQ
+308 AFAQFKQ
-316 KLFKDVNLNIN
+316 KLFNDITLNVN
-327 YSYRELKQETALLYF
+327 YDYREIDAETALLYLW
-342 GPSYANGGTVPN
+342 SES
-354 TGTVDKATNQGVG
+354 VDKTTNSSGG
-367 SLSTWSDRTKTTEN
+367 LYPYTDTSKTTQN
-381 NIDTF
+381 NADVY

-401 AGFMYNQSKNDT
+401 AGFMYNQSELTDR
-413 WYSGSPTLSGAT
+413 YYGSPTLDNGT
-425 IDFDDINMPLA
+425 IDFNNFTPSKIIGSINNNVANP
-436 GDISNTNL
+436 S
-444 YQVPNKT
+444 NKT
-451 TQTGAYLAGKFIL
+451 TQTGAYLAGKFTL
-464 LEPLKLIT
+464 LEPLKLVT
-472 GVRVSNWKYESED
+472 GVRVSNWEYESED
-485 GVNNRKF
+485 GNGNRKY
-492 NNEVTPYAGLVFD
+492 NNKVTPYAGLIYD
-505 FLDDYSWYASY
+505 FLEDYSWYASY

-522 EDKRNVN
+522 ENKQDANQQ
-529 GEYLDP
+529 YLDP
-535 RNGNSLETGLKGEF
+535 REGKSYETGLKGEF
-549 LDGQLNASLAV
+549 FDKQLNASMSV
-560 FKTQQD
+560 FLTQQD
-566 NVAEAID
+566 NVAEKIGS
-573 NVFIP
+573 IKI
-578 DANGDPTKEQA
+578 GDEFKDVYSSTD
-589 YRSVDGV
+589 SV
-596 ESKGIEFELDG
+596 ESKGFEIELDG

-667 EAARRITQDAYVL
+667 EAAGRITQDAYVL

-712 KNSMVY
+712 VNSMVY

>member
-44 ETITVQAEEE
+44 ETITVHAEKE
-54 NPAVTGGAKSYTAKS
+54 NPAVTEGTKSYTAKS

-130 VDYYLFDSVPSTVGM
+130 VDYYLFDGVPSSSEL
-145 DASDPDLTMYD
+145 DIASDPDLSMYD

-175 IAINMIRKHADSK
+175 IAINMIRKHANAK
-188 ELTGRLSTSFG
+188 ELTGTLSSSYG
-199 SWDNYSS
+199 SWNAWNSMA
-206 TVDIS
+206 DIS
-211 APLTRDGDV
+211 APLNADGTV
-220 RGRLVVKHET
+220 RGRVVVKHEST
-230 KDSFMDGYEKENNVL
+230 DSFADLYEKENNL
-245 YGVIDA
+245 FYGVLDA
-251 DLTDSTYVSVGASYQ
+251 DLTDSTYLSVGASYQ
-266 NLERD
+266 ELDRS
-271 GVRWGGLPAF
+271 GIKWGGLPAF
-281 YSDGTRTNFDRS
+281 YNDGSLTDFDRDLTVT
-293 KIISS
+293 S
-298 DWTYWDTDTI
+298 DWTYWNTNTTT
-308 SAFATMKQ
+308 AFAQFKQ
-316 KLFKDVNLNIN
+316 KLFNDITLNVN
-327 YSYRELKQETALLYF
+327 YDYREIDAETALLYLW
-342 GPSYANGGTVPN
+342 SES
-354 TGTVDKATNQGVG
+354 VDKTTNSSGG
-367 SLSTWSDRTKTTEN
+367 LYPYTDTSKTTQN
-381 NIDTF
+381 NADVY

-396 QQEVV
+396 QQEVI
-401 AGFMYNQSKNDT
+401 AGFMYNQSELTDR
-413 WYSGSPTLSGAT
+413 YYGSPTLDNGT
-425 IDFDDINMPLA
+425 IDFNNFTPSKIIGSINNNVANP
-436 GDISNTNL
+436 S
-444 YQVPNKT
+444 NKT
-451 TQTGAYLAGKFIL
+451 TQTGVYLAGKFTL
-464 LEPLKLIT
+464 LEPLKLVT
-472 GVRVSNWKYESED
+472 GVRVSNWEYESED
-485 GVNNRKF
+485 GNGNRKY
-492 NNEVTPYAGLVFD
+492 NNKVTPYAGLIYD
-505 FLDDYSWYASY
+505 FLEDYSWYASY

-522 EDKRNVN
+522 ENKQDANQQ
-529 GEYLDP
+529 YLDP
-535 RNGNSLETGLKGEF
+535 REGKSYETGLKGEF
-549 LDGQLNASLAV
+549 FDKQLNASMSV
-560 FKTQQD
+560 FLTQQD
-566 NVAEAID
+566 NVAEKIGS
-573 NVFIP
+573 IKI
-578 DANGDPTKEQA
+578 GDEFKDVYSSTD
-589 YRSVDGV
+589 SV
-596 ESKGIEFELDG
+596 ESKGFEIELDG

-667 EAARRITQDAYVL
+667 EAAGRITQDAYVL